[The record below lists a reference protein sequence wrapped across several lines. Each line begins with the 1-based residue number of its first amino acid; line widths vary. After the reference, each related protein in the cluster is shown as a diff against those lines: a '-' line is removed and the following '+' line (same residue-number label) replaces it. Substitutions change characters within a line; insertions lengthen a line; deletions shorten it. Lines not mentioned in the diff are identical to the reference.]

1 MGSSVSPAEQLAV
14 QVSLLLIEVY
24 ITTYQLDKASHH
36 LEMLE
41 NKLFKGQ
48 PSGASS
54 QRDKEVGHR
63 VEGVQRLPVELTCLI
78 VI

>member
-1 MGSSVSPAEQLAV
+1 M

-48 PSGASS
+48 SSGANS
-54 QRDKEVGHR
+54 QRDKEV
-63 VEGVQRLPVELTCLI
+63 
-78 VI
+78 VIDCSVKV

>member
-1 MGSSVSPAEQLAV
+1 MWAFISSPVFLPAEQLAV

-41 NKLFKGQ
+41 NKLFKG
-48 PSGASS
+48 PPGGANS
-54 QRDKEVGHR
+54 QRDKEVVGWSR
-63 VEGVQRLPVELTCLI
+63 WEKCSA
-78 VI
+78 